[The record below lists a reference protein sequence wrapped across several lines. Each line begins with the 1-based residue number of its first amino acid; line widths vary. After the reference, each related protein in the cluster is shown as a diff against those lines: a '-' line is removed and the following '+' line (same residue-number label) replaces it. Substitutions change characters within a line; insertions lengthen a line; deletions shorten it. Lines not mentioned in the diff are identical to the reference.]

1 MGNTQH
7 LNFLTYIA
15 GCLIT
20 KRKKIKNSSLSMKMK
35 TFSGQLVARFGIRRV
50 DTHWGHLCLRQASLL
65 FAQKSTGASSP
76 CQSYNIPCPR
86 APQNPLHGL

>member
-20 KRKKIKNSSLSMKMK
+20 KRKKIKNSSLSMKIK
-35 TFSGQLVARFGIRRV
+35 TFLDQLVARFVIRRV
-50 DTHWGHLCLRQASLL
+50 NTHWGHLCLQQASLL
-65 FAQKSTGASSP
+65 FVQKSTGRAAGASSP
-76 CQSYNIPCPR
+76 CQSYNIPCP
-86 APQNPLHGL
+86 